1 MTAILKKVY
10 TDKLPQIVKK
20 TKTIRF
26 KEQRKHILKYR
37 NIH

>member
-20 TKTIRF
+20 NKNNTI
-26 KEQRKHILKYR
+26 QRAT
-37 NIH
+37 